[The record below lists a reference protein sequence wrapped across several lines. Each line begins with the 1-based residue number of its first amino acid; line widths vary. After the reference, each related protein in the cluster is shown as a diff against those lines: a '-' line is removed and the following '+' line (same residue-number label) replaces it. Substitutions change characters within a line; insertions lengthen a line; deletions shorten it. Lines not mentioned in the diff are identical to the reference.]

1 MRLLKKNFI
10 EICIQNV
17 ICEEPALIQKNFARL
32 EQFFF
37 FSDAVALSLT
47 ITAYELIVNSNCCKS

>member
-1 MRLLKKNFI
+1 MRLLKRNFI

-37 FSDAVALSLT
+37 SDAVALSLT
-47 ITAYELIVNSNCCKS
+47 ITAYELIANSNCCKS